1 MSWNGNDN
9 KDPWGRNDTPPEI
22 DEVIKKVRE
31 KVDSIFGG
39 GSSGGSSSGG
49 GFSMRNL
56 PLILGVLVLLWV
68 GAGIYQVEQAERSV
82 VLRLG
87 KFEEIKGPG
96 LRWNPPI
103 IDAWEIVDVVRVR
116 PHRHDAL
123 MLTKDE
129 NIVAVT
135 VSVQYQIADPQKYVL
150 DISMRNL
157 PLILGVLVL
166 LWVGAGIYQVEQAER
181 SVVLRLGK
189 FEEIKGPG
197 LRWNPPIIDAWE
209 IVDVVRV
216 RPHRHDALMLTKD
229 ENIVAVTVSVQY
241 QIADPQK
248 YVLDIRDADASLV
261 QATESALR
269 HVVGGSIMDDALTT
283 GRELI
288 AQEVKTRLQRYLN
301 KYNTGLEVVIVNI
314 EDSSP
319 PNQVQEAFDDV
330 IKARE
335 DEVRARNEAETY
347 ANGLVPEARGEAQR
361 MLQDAE
367 AYKEQVVAEAQGDAT
382 RFNLLLKEYQ
392 KAPDVTRNRL
402 YLDSIQAVM
411 SNSTK
416 VMIDVEGGNNILY
429 LPLDKIAES
438 ARGVE
443 SLNIPSGSNNSSS
456 IRDLTNQVIEEIR
469 RRNRQEERR

>member
-9 KDPWGRNDTPPEI
+9 KDPWGREAPPEI
-22 DEVIKKVRE
+22 DEVIKKAKERIN
-31 KVDSIFGG
+31 SIFGG
-39 GSSGGSSSGG
+39 GGSSEGGSSGG
-49 GFSMRNL
+49 FSKKSFTWIFVA
-56 PLILGVLVLLWV
+56 LIFGYVTL
-68 GAGIYQVEQAERSV
+68 GIYQVEEAERSV

-87 KFEEIKGPG
+87 KFLEIKGPG

-103 IDAWEIVDVVRVR
+103 VDSWEIVDVVRVR

-129 NIVAVT
+129 NIVDVT
-135 VSVQYQIADPQKYVL
+135 VSVQYQIADP
-150 DISMRNL
+150 M
-157 PLILGVLVL
+157 
-166 LWVGAGIYQVEQAER
+166 
-181 SVVLRLGK
+181 
-189 FEEIKGPG
+189 
-197 LRWNPPIIDAWE
+197 
-209 IVDVVRV
+209 
-216 RPHRHDALMLTKD
+216 
-229 ENIVAVTVSVQY
+229 
-241 QIADPQK
+241 K
-248 YVLDIRDADASLV
+248 YVLDIRDADASLA

-288 AQEVKTRLQRYLN
+288 AQEVRARLQDYLDRYS
-301 KYNTGLEVVIVNI
+301 TGLEVLIVNI

-361 MLQDAE
+361 MLQDAQ
-367 AYKEQVVAEAQGDAT
+367 AYKEQVIAEAQGDAA
-382 RFNLLLKEYQ
+382 RFNLLLAEYQ

-402 YLDSIQAVM
+402 YLDSIQGVM

-429 LPLDKIAES
+429 LPLDKIAQS

-443 SLNIPSGSNNSSS
+443 ELNIPSTSNNSTS

-469 RRNRQEERR
+469 RRNRQEER

>member
-9 KDPWGRNDTPPEI
+9 KDPWGRNDSPPEI

-39 GSSGGSSSGG
+39 GSSGGSSAGG
-49 GFSMRNL
+49 GFSKKFVTFAL
-56 PLILGVLVLLWV
+56 TALALAYIGL
-68 GAGIYQVEQAERSV
+68 GIYQVEEAERSV

-87 KFEEIKGPG
+87 EFSEIKGPG

-103 IDAWEIVDVVRVR
+103 IDQVDVVDVVRVR

-135 VSVQYQIADPQKYVL
+135 VSVQYQIADP
-150 DISMRNL
+150 R
-157 PLILGVLVL
+157 
-166 LWVGAGIYQVEQAER
+166 
-181 SVVLRLGK
+181 
-189 FEEIKGPG
+189 
-197 LRWNPPIIDAWE
+197 
-209 IVDVVRV
+209 
-216 RPHRHDALMLTKD
+216 
-229 ENIVAVTVSVQY
+229 
-241 QIADPQK
+241 K

-367 AYKEQVVAEAQGDAT
+367 AYKEQVISEAEGDAT
-382 RFNLLLKEYQ
+382 RFNLLLAEYQ

-402 YLDSIQAVM
+402 YLDSIQGVM

-438 ARGVE
+438 ARGIE
-443 SLNIPSGSNNSSS
+443 SLNVRSNSSSNSSS
-456 IRDLTNQVIEEIR
+456 ISDLTNQVIEEIR

>member
-22 DEVIKKVRE
+22 DEVIKKVRQRIE
-31 KVDSIFGG
+31 SIFAG
-39 GSSGGSSSGG
+39 GSSGDSSGG
-49 GFSMRNL
+49 GGFSLKSL

-129 NIVAVT
+129 NIVDVT
-135 VSVQYQIADPQKYVL
+135 VSI
-150 DISMRNL
+150 
-157 PLILGVLVL
+157 
-166 LWVGAGIYQVEQAER
+166 
-181 SVVLRLGK
+181 
-189 FEEIKGPG
+189 
-197 LRWNPPIIDAWE
+197 
-209 IVDVVRV
+209 
-216 RPHRHDALMLTKD
+216 
-229 ENIVAVTVSVQY
+229 QY

-283 GRELI
+283 GREVI
-288 AQEVKTRLQRYLN
+288 AQDVKARLQRYLN

-347 ANGLVPEARGEAQR
+347 ANGLVPEARGQAQR

-367 AYKEQVVAEAQGDAT
+367 AYKEQVISEAEGDAT
-382 RFNLLLKEYQ
+382 RFNLLLSEYQ

-402 YLDSIQAVM
+402 YLDSIQGVM

-438 ARGVE
+438 ARGVQE
-443 SLNIPSGSNNSSS
+443 LNMPNTAGSSS
-456 IRDLTNQVIEEIR
+456 ISDLTNQVIEEIR

>member
-22 DEVIKKVRE
+22 DEVIKKVRQRIE
-31 KVDSIFGG
+31 SIFGG
-39 GSSGGSSSGG
+39 GSSGDSSGG
-49 GFSMRNL
+49 GGFSLKSL

-129 NIVAVT
+129 NIVDVT
-135 VSVQYQIADPQKYVL
+135 VSI
-150 DISMRNL
+150 
-157 PLILGVLVL
+157 
-166 LWVGAGIYQVEQAER
+166 
-181 SVVLRLGK
+181 
-189 FEEIKGPG
+189 
-197 LRWNPPIIDAWE
+197 
-209 IVDVVRV
+209 
-216 RPHRHDALMLTKD
+216 
-229 ENIVAVTVSVQY
+229 QY

-283 GRELI
+283 GREVI
-288 AQEVKTRLQRYLN
+288 AQDVKARLQRYLN

-347 ANGLVPEARGEAQR
+347 ANGLVPEARGQAQR

-367 AYKEQVVAEAQGDAT
+367 AYKEQVISEAEGDAT
-382 RFNLLLKEYQ
+382 RFNLLLSEYQ

-402 YLDSIQAVM
+402 YLDSIQGVM

-416 VMIDVEGGNNILY
+416 VMIDVEGGNDILY

-438 ARGVE
+438 ARGVQE
-443 SLNIPSGSNNSSS
+443 LNMSNTAGNSSIS
-456 IRDLTNQVIEEIR
+456 DLTNQVIEEIR

>member
-9 KDPWGRNDTPPEI
+9 NKDPWGREAPPEI
-22 DEVIKKVRE
+22 DDVIKKAKE
-31 KVDSIFGG
+31 TINSIFGG
-39 GSSGGSSSGG
+39 GGSSEDGSG
-49 GFSMRNL
+49 GFSKKNFTTAL
-56 PLILGVLVLLWV
+56 VILVLGYV
-68 GAGIYQVEQAERSV
+68 TFGIYQVEEAERSV

-87 KFEEIKGPG
+87 KFQEIKGPG
-96 LRWNPPI
+96 LRWNPPVV
-103 IDAWEIVDVVRVR
+103 DSWEIVDVVRVR

-129 NIVAVT
+129 NIVDVT
-135 VSVQYQIADPQKYVL
+135 VSVQYQIADP
-150 DISMRNL
+150 M
-157 PLILGVLVL
+157 
-166 LWVGAGIYQVEQAER
+166 
-181 SVVLRLGK
+181 
-189 FEEIKGPG
+189 
-197 LRWNPPIIDAWE
+197 
-209 IVDVVRV
+209 
-216 RPHRHDALMLTKD
+216 
-229 ENIVAVTVSVQY
+229 
-241 QIADPQK
+241 K
-248 YVLDIRDADASLV
+248 YVLDIRDADASLA

-269 HVVGGSIMDDALTT
+269 HVVGGAIMDDALTT

-288 AQEVKTRLQRYLN
+288 AQEVRGRLQNYLDRYS
-301 KYNTGLEVVIVNI
+301 TGLEVLIVNI

-347 ANGLVPEARGEAQR
+347 ANGLVPEARGQAQR

-367 AYKEQVVAEAQGDAT
+367 AYKEQVISEAQGDAA
-382 RFNLLLKEYQ
+382 RFSLLLAEYQ

-402 YLDSIQAVM
+402 YLESIQGVM

-416 VMIDVEGGNNILY
+416 VMVDVEGGNNILY
-429 LPLDKIAES
+429 LPLDKIAQS

-443 SLNIPSGSNNSSS
+443 QLNIPETSNNSTS

>member
-9 KDPWGRNDTPPEI
+9 KDPWGRNDPPPEI
-22 DEVIKKVRE
+22 DEVIKKVKE

-39 GSSGGSSSGG
+39 GSSGGSSDGG
-49 GFSMRNL
+49 GFSMRSI

-103 IDAWEIVDVVRVR
+103 VDAWEIVDVVRVR

-135 VSVQYQIADPQKYVL
+135 VSVQYQIADPK
-150 DISMRNL
+150 S
-157 PLILGVLVL
+157 
-166 LWVGAGIYQVEQAER
+166 
-181 SVVLRLGK
+181 
-189 FEEIKGPG
+189 
-197 LRWNPPIIDAWE
+197 
-209 IVDVVRV
+209 
-216 RPHRHDALMLTKD
+216 
-229 ENIVAVTVSVQY
+229 
-241 QIADPQK
+241 

-283 GRELI
+283 GREVI
-288 AQEVKTRLQRYLN
+288 AQEVKARLQRYLN
-301 KYNTGLEVVIVNI
+301 KYNTGLEVVVVNI

-347 ANGLVPEARGEAQR
+347 ANGLVPEARGQAQR

-382 RFNLLLKEYQ
+382 RFDLLLGEYQ

-429 LPLDKIAES
+429 LPLDKIAQS
-438 ARGVE
+438 ARGID
-443 SLNIPSGSNNSSS
+443 SLNVPSNASGNAS
-456 IRDLTNQVIEEIR
+456 IRELTNEVIEEIR

>member
-9 KDPWGRNDTPPEI
+9 NKDPWGREAPPEI
-22 DEVIKKVRE
+22 DDVIKKAKE
-31 KVDSIFGG
+31 TINSIFGG
-39 GSSGGSSSGG
+39 GGSSEDGSG
-49 GFSMRNL
+49 GFSKKNFTTAL
-56 PLILGVLVLLWV
+56 VILVLGYV
-68 GAGIYQVEQAERSV
+68 TFGIYQVEEAERSV

-87 KFEEIKGPG
+87 KFQEIKGPG

-103 IDAWEIVDVVRVR
+103 VDSWEIVDVVRVR

-129 NIVAVT
+129 NIVDVT
-135 VSVQYQIADPQKYVL
+135 VSVQYQIADP
-150 DISMRNL
+150 M
-157 PLILGVLVL
+157 
-166 LWVGAGIYQVEQAER
+166 
-181 SVVLRLGK
+181 
-189 FEEIKGPG
+189 
-197 LRWNPPIIDAWE
+197 
-209 IVDVVRV
+209 
-216 RPHRHDALMLTKD
+216 
-229 ENIVAVTVSVQY
+229 
-241 QIADPQK
+241 K
-248 YVLDIRDADASLV
+248 YVLDIRDADGSLA

-288 AQEVKTRLQRYLN
+288 AQEVRGRLQNYLDRYS
-301 KYNTGLEVVIVNI
+301 TGLEVLIVNI

-347 ANGLVPEARGEAQR
+347 ANGLVPEARGQAQR

-367 AYKEQVVAEAQGDAT
+367 AYKEQVISEAQGDAA
-382 RFNLLLKEYQ
+382 RFSLLLAEYQ

-402 YLDSIQAVM
+402 YLESIQGVM

-416 VMIDVEGGNNILY
+416 VMVDVEGGNNILY
-429 LPLDKIAES
+429 LPLDKIAQS

-443 SLNIPSGSNNSSS
+443 QLNIPETSNNSTS

>member
-9 KDPWGRNDTPPEI
+9 KDPWGREPPPEI
-22 DEVIKKVRE
+22 DEVIKKAKE
-31 KVDSIFGG
+31 TINSIFGVGGSSEG
-39 GSSGGSSSGG
+39 GSSGG
-49 GFSMRNL
+49 FSMKNFSWIFFV
-56 PLILGVLVLLWV
+56 LIFGYVTL
-68 GAGIYQVEQAERSV
+68 GIYQVEEAERSV

-87 KFEEIKGPG
+87 KFHEIKDAG

-103 IDAWEIVDVVRVR
+103 VDSWEIVDVVRVR

-129 NIVAVT
+129 NIVDVT
-135 VSVQYQIADPQKYVL
+135 VSVQYQIADP
-150 DISMRNL
+150 M
-157 PLILGVLVL
+157 
-166 LWVGAGIYQVEQAER
+166 
-181 SVVLRLGK
+181 
-189 FEEIKGPG
+189 
-197 LRWNPPIIDAWE
+197 
-209 IVDVVRV
+209 
-216 RPHRHDALMLTKD
+216 
-229 ENIVAVTVSVQY
+229 
-241 QIADPQK
+241 K
-248 YVLDIRDADASLV
+248 YVLDIRDADASLA

-288 AQEVKTRLQRYLN
+288 AQEVRARLQNYLDRYS
-301 KYNTGLEVVIVNI
+301 TGLEVLIVNI

-347 ANGLVPEARGEAQR
+347 ANGLVPEARGQAQR

-367 AYKEQVVAEAQGDAT
+367 AYKEQVISEAQGDAA
-382 RFNLLLKEYQ
+382 RFSLLLAEYQ
-392 KAPDVTRNRL
+392 KAPEVTRNRL
-402 YLDSIQAVM
+402 YLEAVQGVM

-429 LPLDKIAES
+429 LPLDKIAQS

-443 SLNIPSGSNNSSS
+443 EINIPSTSNNSTS
-456 IRDLTNQVIEEIR
+456 IRELTNQVIEEIR

>member
-22 DEVIKKVRE
+22 DEIIKKVRQRIE
-31 KVDSIFGG
+31 SIFGG
-39 GSSGGSSSGG
+39 GSSGDSSGG
-49 GFSMRNL
+49 GFSLKSL
-56 PLILGVLVLLWV
+56 PLILGVLALLWV

-87 KFEEIKGPG
+87 KFQEIKGPG

-129 NIVAVT
+129 NIVDVT
-135 VSVQYQIADPQKYVL
+135 VSI
-150 DISMRNL
+150 
-157 PLILGVLVL
+157 
-166 LWVGAGIYQVEQAER
+166 
-181 SVVLRLGK
+181 
-189 FEEIKGPG
+189 
-197 LRWNPPIIDAWE
+197 
-209 IVDVVRV
+209 
-216 RPHRHDALMLTKD
+216 
-229 ENIVAVTVSVQY
+229 QY

-269 HVVGGSIMDDALTT
+269 HVVGGSIMDDVLTT

-347 ANGLVPEARGEAQR
+347 ANGLVPEARGQAQR

-367 AYKEQVVAEAQGDAT
+367 AYKEQVISEAEGDAT
-382 RFNLLLKEYQ
+382 RFNLLLSEYQ

-402 YLDSIQAVM
+402 YLDSIQGVM
-411 SNSTK
+411 SNSSK

-429 LPLDKIAES
+429 LPLDKIAQS

-443 SLNIPSGSNNSSS
+443 NLNIPSTAGNTS
-456 IRDLTNQVIEEIR
+456 ISDLTNQVIEEIR

>member
-9 KDPWGRNDTPPEI
+9 NKDPWGREPPPEI
-22 DEVIKKVRE
+22 DDVIKKAKE
-31 KVDSIFGG
+31 TINSIFGG
-39 GSSGGSSSGG
+39 GGSSEGGSGGLSKKN
-49 GFSMRNL
+49 FTTAL
-56 PLILGVLVLLWV
+56 VILILGYVTF
-68 GAGIYQVEQAERSV
+68 GIYQVEEAERSV

-87 KFEEIKGPG
+87 KFQEIKGPG

-103 IDAWEIVDVVRVR
+103 IDSWEIVDVVRVR

-129 NIVAVT
+129 NIVDVT
-135 VSVQYQIADPQKYVL
+135 VSVQYQIADP
-150 DISMRNL
+150 M
-157 PLILGVLVL
+157 
-166 LWVGAGIYQVEQAER
+166 
-181 SVVLRLGK
+181 
-189 FEEIKGPG
+189 
-197 LRWNPPIIDAWE
+197 
-209 IVDVVRV
+209 
-216 RPHRHDALMLTKD
+216 
-229 ENIVAVTVSVQY
+229 
-241 QIADPQK
+241 K
-248 YVLDIRDADASLV
+248 YVLDIRDADASLA

-288 AQEVKTRLQRYLN
+288 AQEVRVRLQNYLDRYS
-301 KYNTGLEVVIVNI
+301 TGLEVLIVNI

-347 ANGLVPEARGEAQR
+347 ANGLVPEARGQAQR

-367 AYKEQVVAEAQGDAT
+367 AYKEQVISEAQGDAA
-382 RFNLLLKEYQ
+382 RFSLLLAEYQ

-402 YLDSIQAVM
+402 YLESIQGVM

-416 VMIDVEGGNNILY
+416 VMVDVEGGNNILY
-429 LPLDKIAES
+429 LPLDKIAQS
-438 ARGVE
+438 ARGVQE
-443 SLNIPSGSNNSSS
+443 LNIPETSNNSTS

>member
-9 KDPWGRNDTPPEI
+9 NKDPWGREAPPEI
-22 DEVIKKVRE
+22 DDVIKKAKE
-31 KVDSIFGG
+31 TINSIFGG
-39 GSSGGSSSGG
+39 GGSSEGGSG
-49 GFSMRNL
+49 GFSKKNFTTAL
-56 PLILGVLVLLWV
+56 VILILGYVTF
-68 GAGIYQVEQAERSV
+68 GIYQVEEAERSV

-87 KFEEIKGPG
+87 KFQEIKGPG

-103 IDAWEIVDVVRVR
+103 IDSWEIVDVVRVR

-129 NIVAVT
+129 NIVDVT
-135 VSVQYQIADPQKYVL
+135 VSVQYQIADP
-150 DISMRNL
+150 M
-157 PLILGVLVL
+157 
-166 LWVGAGIYQVEQAER
+166 
-181 SVVLRLGK
+181 
-189 FEEIKGPG
+189 
-197 LRWNPPIIDAWE
+197 
-209 IVDVVRV
+209 
-216 RPHRHDALMLTKD
+216 
-229 ENIVAVTVSVQY
+229 
-241 QIADPQK
+241 K
-248 YVLDIRDADASLV
+248 YVLDIRDADASLA

-288 AQEVKTRLQRYLN
+288 AQEVRVRLQNYLDRYS
-301 KYNTGLEVVIVNI
+301 TGLEVLIVNI

-347 ANGLVPEARGEAQR
+347 ANGLVPEARGQAQR

-367 AYKEQVVAEAQGDAT
+367 AYKEQVISEAQGDAA
-382 RFNLLLKEYQ
+382 RFSLLLAEYQ

-402 YLDSIQAVM
+402 YLESIQGVM

-416 VMIDVEGGNNILY
+416 VMVDVEGGNNILY
-429 LPLDKIAES
+429 LPLDKIAQS

-443 SLNIPSGSNNSSS
+443 QLNIPETSNNSTS

>member
-9 KDPWGRNDTPPEI
+9 KDPWGREPPPEI
-22 DEVIKKVRE
+22 DDVIKKAKERIN
-31 KVDSIFGG
+31 SIFGG
-39 GSSGGSSSGG
+39 GGSSEESSSGG
-49 GFSMRNL
+49 FGMKKFTWIL
-56 PLILGVLVLLWV
+56 VVLIFGYVTL
-68 GAGIYQVEQAERSV
+68 GIYQVEEAERAV

-87 KFEEIKGPG
+87 KFQEIKGPG

-103 IDAWEIVDVVRVR
+103 VDSWEIVDVVRVR

-129 NIVAVT
+129 NIVDVT
-135 VSVQYQIADPQKYVL
+135 VSVQYQIADPK
-150 DISMRNL
+150 
-157 PLILGVLVL
+157 
-166 LWVGAGIYQVEQAER
+166 
-181 SVVLRLGK
+181 
-189 FEEIKGPG
+189 
-197 LRWNPPIIDAWE
+197 
-209 IVDVVRV
+209 
-216 RPHRHDALMLTKD
+216 
-229 ENIVAVTVSVQY
+229 
-241 QIADPQK
+241 K
-248 YVLDIRDADASLV
+248 YVLDIRDADGSLA

-288 AQEVKTRLQRYLN
+288 AQEVRARLQSYLDRYS
-301 KYNTGLEVVIVNI
+301 TGLEVLIVNI

-347 ANGLVPEARGEAQR
+347 ANGLVPEARGQAQR

-367 AYKEQVVAEAQGDAT
+367 AYKEQVISEAQGDAA
-382 RFNLLLKEYQ
+382 RFNLLLAEYQ
-392 KAPDVTRNRL
+392 KAPEVTRNRL
-402 YLDSIQAVM
+402 YLESIQGIM

-416 VMIDVEGGNNILY
+416 VMVDVEGGNNILY
-429 LPLDKIAES
+429 LPLDKIAQS
-438 ARGVE
+438 ARGAE
-443 SLNIPSGSNNSSS
+443 GLNIPSITNNSTS
-456 IRDLTNQVIEEIR
+456 IRELTDQVIEEIR

>member
-9 KDPWGRNDTPPEI
+9 NKDPWGREAPPEI
-22 DEVIKKVRE
+22 DDVIKKAKE
-31 KVDSIFGG
+31 TINSIFGG
-39 GSSGGSSSGG
+39 GGSSEDGSG
-49 GFSMRNL
+49 GFSKKNFTTAL
-56 PLILGVLVLLWV
+56 VILVLGYV
-68 GAGIYQVEQAERSV
+68 TFGIYQVEEAERSV

-87 KFEEIKGPG
+87 KFQEIKGPG

-103 IDAWEIVDVVRVR
+103 VDSWEIVDVVRVR

-129 NIVAVT
+129 NIVDVT
-135 VSVQYQIADPQKYVL
+135 VSVQYQIADP
-150 DISMRNL
+150 M
-157 PLILGVLVL
+157 
-166 LWVGAGIYQVEQAER
+166 
-181 SVVLRLGK
+181 
-189 FEEIKGPG
+189 
-197 LRWNPPIIDAWE
+197 
-209 IVDVVRV
+209 
-216 RPHRHDALMLTKD
+216 
-229 ENIVAVTVSVQY
+229 
-241 QIADPQK
+241 K
-248 YVLDIRDADASLV
+248 YVLDIRDADASLA

-288 AQEVKTRLQRYLN
+288 AQEVRGRLQNYLDRYS
-301 KYNTGLEVVIVNI
+301 TGLEVLIVNI

-347 ANGLVPEARGEAQR
+347 ANGLVPEARGQAQR

-367 AYKEQVVAEAQGDAT
+367 AYKEQVISEAQGDAA
-382 RFNLLLKEYQ
+382 RFSLLLAEYQ
-392 KAPDVTRNRL
+392 KAPEVTRNRL
-402 YLDSIQAVM
+402 YLESIQGVM

-416 VMIDVEGGNNILY
+416 VMVDVEGGNNILY
-429 LPLDKIAES
+429 LPLDKIAQS

-443 SLNIPSGSNNSSS
+443 QLNIPETSNNSTS

>member
-22 DEVIKKVRE
+22 DEVIKKVRQRIE
-31 KVDSIFGG
+31 SIFGG
-39 GSSGGSSSGG
+39 GSSGDSSGG
-49 GFSMRNL
+49 GFSLKSL

-87 KFEEIKGPG
+87 KFQEIKGPG

-129 NIVAVT
+129 NIVDVT
-135 VSVQYQIADPQKYVL
+135 VSI
-150 DISMRNL
+150 
-157 PLILGVLVL
+157 
-166 LWVGAGIYQVEQAER
+166 
-181 SVVLRLGK
+181 
-189 FEEIKGPG
+189 
-197 LRWNPPIIDAWE
+197 
-209 IVDVVRV
+209 
-216 RPHRHDALMLTKD
+216 
-229 ENIVAVTVSVQY
+229 QY

-269 HVVGGSIMDDALTT
+269 HVVGGSIMDDVLTT

-347 ANGLVPEARGEAQR
+347 ANGLVPEARGQAQR

-367 AYKEQVVAEAQGDAT
+367 AYREQVISEAEGDAT
-382 RFNLLLKEYQ
+382 RFNLLLSEYQ

-402 YLDSIQAVM
+402 YLDSIQGVM
-411 SNSTK
+411 SNSSK

-443 SLNIPSGSNNSSS
+443 SLNIPTTSGNTS
-456 IRDLTNQVIEEIR
+456 ISDLTNQVIEEIR

>member
-22 DEVIKKVRE
+22 DEVIKKVRQRIE
-31 KVDSIFGG
+31 SIFGG
-39 GSSGGSSSGG
+39 GSSGDSSGG
-49 GFSMRNL
+49 GFSLKSL

-87 KFEEIKGPG
+87 KFQEIKGPG

-129 NIVAVT
+129 NIVDVT
-135 VSVQYQIADPQKYVL
+135 VSI
-150 DISMRNL
+150 
-157 PLILGVLVL
+157 
-166 LWVGAGIYQVEQAER
+166 
-181 SVVLRLGK
+181 
-189 FEEIKGPG
+189 
-197 LRWNPPIIDAWE
+197 
-209 IVDVVRV
+209 
-216 RPHRHDALMLTKD
+216 
-229 ENIVAVTVSVQY
+229 QY

-269 HVVGGSIMDDALTT
+269 HVVGGSIMDDVLTT

-288 AQEVKTRLQRYLN
+288 AQEVKTRLQRYLY

-347 ANGLVPEARGEAQR
+347 ANGLVPEARGQAQR

-367 AYKEQVVAEAQGDAT
+367 AYKEQVISEAEGDAT
-382 RFNLLLKEYQ
+382 RFNLLLSEYQ

-402 YLDSIQAVM
+402 YLDSIQGVM
-411 SNSTK
+411 SNSSK

-443 SLNIPSGSNNSSS
+443 NFNIPSTTGNSSIS
-456 IRDLTNQVIEEIR
+456 DLTNQVIEEIR

>member
-1 MSWNGNDN
+1 MSWNGNDK
-9 KDPWGRNDTPPEI
+9 KDPWGRNDAPPEI
-22 DEVIKKVRE
+22 DEVINKAKERIN
-31 KVDSIFGG
+31 SIFGG
-39 GSSGGSSSGG
+39 GSSNGSSRS
-49 GFSMRNL
+49 GFSKKNFSYFFV
-56 PLILGVLVLLWV
+56 ILFLFWV
-68 GAGIYQVEQAERSV
+68 GIGVYQVEQAERSV

-87 KFEEIKGPG
+87 SFQEIKGPG

-103 IDAWEIVDVVRVR
+103 IDKWEIVDVVRVR

-129 NIVAVT
+129 NIVDVT
-135 VSVQYQIADPQKYVL
+135 VSVQYQIADPK
-150 DISMRNL
+150 
-157 PLILGVLVL
+157 
-166 LWVGAGIYQVEQAER
+166 
-181 SVVLRLGK
+181 
-189 FEEIKGPG
+189 
-197 LRWNPPIIDAWE
+197 
-209 IVDVVRV
+209 
-216 RPHRHDALMLTKD
+216 
-229 ENIVAVTVSVQY
+229 
-241 QIADPQK
+241 K
-248 YVLDIRDADASLV
+248 YVLDIRDADASLA

-269 HVVGGSIMDDALTT
+269 HVVGSSIMDDALTT

-288 AQEVKTRLQRYLN
+288 AQEVRTRLQRYLD
-301 KYNTGLEVVIVNI
+301 KYSTGLEVLIVNI

-367 AYKEQVVAEAQGDAT
+367 AYREQVISEAQGDAA
-382 RFNLLLKEYQ
+382 RFNLLLTEYQ
-392 KAPDVTRNRL
+392 KAPEVTRNRL
-402 YLDSIQAVM
+402 YLDSIQGVM

-429 LPLDKIAES
+429 LPLDKIAQS
-438 ARGVE
+438 ARNLE
-443 SLNIPSGSNNSSS
+443 DLDIPSSETSSTTS
-456 IRDLTNQVIEEIR
+456 IRELTNQVIEEIR

>member
-9 KDPWGRNDTPPEI
+9 KDPWGRNDSPPEI

-39 GSSGGSSSGG
+39 GSSGGSSAGG
-49 GFSMRNL
+49 GFSKKFVTFAL
-56 PLILGVLVLLWV
+56 TILALGYIGL
-68 GAGIYQVEQAERSV
+68 GIYQVEEAERSV

-87 KFEEIKGPG
+87 EFSEIKGPG

-103 IDAWEIVDVVRVR
+103 IDSVDVVDVVRVR

-135 VSVQYQIADPQKYVL
+135 VSVQYQIADP
-150 DISMRNL
+150 R
-157 PLILGVLVL
+157 
-166 LWVGAGIYQVEQAER
+166 
-181 SVVLRLGK
+181 
-189 FEEIKGPG
+189 
-197 LRWNPPIIDAWE
+197 
-209 IVDVVRV
+209 
-216 RPHRHDALMLTKD
+216 
-229 ENIVAVTVSVQY
+229 
-241 QIADPQK
+241 K

-367 AYKEQVVAEAQGDAT
+367 AYKEQVISEAEGDAT
-382 RFNLLLKEYQ
+382 RFNLLLAEYQ

-402 YLDSIQAVM
+402 YLDSIQGVM

-438 ARGVE
+438 ARGIE
-443 SLNIPSGSNNSSS
+443 SLNVRSNSSSNSSS
-456 IRDLTNQVIEEIR
+456 ISDLTNQVIEEIR
-469 RRNRQEERR
+469 RRNRQEDRR

>member
-22 DEVIKKVRE
+22 DEVIKKVRQRIE
-31 KVDSIFGG
+31 SIFGG
-39 GSSGGSSSGG
+39 GSSGDSSGG
-49 GFSMRNL
+49 GFSLKSL

-87 KFEEIKGPG
+87 KFQEIKGPG

-129 NIVAVT
+129 NIVDVT
-135 VSVQYQIADPQKYVL
+135 VSI
-150 DISMRNL
+150 
-157 PLILGVLVL
+157 
-166 LWVGAGIYQVEQAER
+166 
-181 SVVLRLGK
+181 
-189 FEEIKGPG
+189 
-197 LRWNPPIIDAWE
+197 
-209 IVDVVRV
+209 
-216 RPHRHDALMLTKD
+216 
-229 ENIVAVTVSVQY
+229 QY

-301 KYNTGLEVVIVNI
+301 KYNTCLLYTS
-314 EDSSP
+314 D
-319 PNQVQEAFDDV
+319 A
-330 IKARE
+330 A
-335 DEVRARNEAETY
+335 DE
-347 ANGLVPEARGEAQR
+347 
-361 MLQDAE
+361 
-367 AYKEQVVAEAQGDAT
+367 
-382 RFNLLLKEYQ
+382 
-392 KAPDVTRNRL
+392 
-402 YLDSIQAVM
+402 
-411 SNSTK
+411 
-416 VMIDVEGGNNILY
+416 
-429 LPLDKIAES
+429 
-438 ARGVE
+438 
-443 SLNIPSGSNNSSS
+443 
-456 IRDLTNQVIEEIR
+456 
-469 RRNRQEERR
+469 

>member
-9 KDPWGRNDTPPEI
+9 KDPWGREAPPEI
-22 DEVIKKVRE
+22 DEVIKKAKERIN
-31 KVDSIFGG
+31 SIFGG
-39 GSSGGSSSGG
+39 GGSSEGGSSGG
-49 GFSMRNL
+49 FSKKSFTWIFVA
-56 PLILGVLVLLWV
+56 LIFGYVTL
-68 GAGIYQVEQAERSV
+68 GIYQVEEAERSV

-87 KFEEIKGPG
+87 KFQEIKGPG

-103 IDAWEIVDVVRVR
+103 VDSWEIVDVVRVR

-129 NIVAVT
+129 NIVDVT
-135 VSVQYQIADPQKYVL
+135 VSVQYQIADP
-150 DISMRNL
+150 M
-157 PLILGVLVL
+157 
-166 LWVGAGIYQVEQAER
+166 
-181 SVVLRLGK
+181 
-189 FEEIKGPG
+189 
-197 LRWNPPIIDAWE
+197 
-209 IVDVVRV
+209 
-216 RPHRHDALMLTKD
+216 
-229 ENIVAVTVSVQY
+229 
-241 QIADPQK
+241 K
-248 YVLDIRDADASLV
+248 YVLDIRDADASLA

-288 AQEVKTRLQRYLN
+288 AQEVRARLQDYLDRYS
-301 KYNTGLEVVIVNI
+301 TGLEVLIVNI

-361 MLQDAE
+361 MLQDAQ
-367 AYKEQVVAEAQGDAT
+367 AYKEQVIAEAQGDAA
-382 RFNLLLKEYQ
+382 RFNLLLAEYQ

-402 YLDSIQAVM
+402 YLDSIQGVM

-429 LPLDKIAES
+429 LPLDKIAQS

-443 SLNIPSGSNNSSS
+443 ELNIPSTSNNSTS

-469 RRNRQEERR
+469 RRNRQEER

>member
-22 DEVIKKVRE
+22 DEVIKKVRQRIE
-31 KVDSIFGG
+31 SIFGG
-39 GSSGGSSSGG
+39 GSSGDSSGG
-49 GFSMRNL
+49 GFSLKSL

-87 KFEEIKGPG
+87 KFQEIKGPG

-129 NIVAVT
+129 NIVDVT
-135 VSVQYQIADPQKYVL
+135 VSI
-150 DISMRNL
+150 
-157 PLILGVLVL
+157 
-166 LWVGAGIYQVEQAER
+166 
-181 SVVLRLGK
+181 
-189 FEEIKGPG
+189 
-197 LRWNPPIIDAWE
+197 
-209 IVDVVRV
+209 
-216 RPHRHDALMLTKD
+216 
-229 ENIVAVTVSVQY
+229 QY

-269 HVVGGSIMDDALTT
+269 HVVGGSIMDDVLTT

-347 ANGLVPEARGEAQR
+347 ANGLVPEARGQAQR

-367 AYKEQVVAEAQGDAT
+367 AYKEQVISEAEGDAT
-382 RFNLLLKEYQ
+382 RFNLLLSEYQ

-402 YLDSIQAVM
+402 YLDSIQGVM
-411 SNSTK
+411 SNSSK

-443 SLNIPSGSNNSSS
+443 NLNIPTTSGNTS
-456 IRDLTNQVIEEIR
+456 ISDLTNQVIEEIR

>member
-9 KDPWGRNDTPPEI
+9 KDPWGREAPPEI
-22 DEVIKKVRE
+22 DEVIKKAKERIN
-31 KVDSIFGG
+31 SIFGG
-39 GSSGGSSSGG
+39 GGSSEGGSSGG
-49 GFSMRNL
+49 FSKKNFTWIFVV
-56 PLILGVLVLLWV
+56 LIFGYVTL
-68 GAGIYQVEQAERSV
+68 GIYQVEEAERSV

-87 KFEEIKGPG
+87 KFLEIKGPG

-103 IDAWEIVDVVRVR
+103 VDSWEIVDVVRVR

-129 NIVAVT
+129 NIVDVT
-135 VSVQYQIADPQKYVL
+135 VSVQYQIADP
-150 DISMRNL
+150 M
-157 PLILGVLVL
+157 
-166 LWVGAGIYQVEQAER
+166 
-181 SVVLRLGK
+181 
-189 FEEIKGPG
+189 
-197 LRWNPPIIDAWE
+197 
-209 IVDVVRV
+209 
-216 RPHRHDALMLTKD
+216 
-229 ENIVAVTVSVQY
+229 
-241 QIADPQK
+241 K
-248 YVLDIRDADASLV
+248 YVLDIRDADASLA

-288 AQEVKTRLQRYLN
+288 AQEVRARLQDYLDRYS
-301 KYNTGLEVVIVNI
+301 TGLEVLIVNI

-361 MLQDAE
+361 MLQDAQ
-367 AYKEQVVAEAQGDAT
+367 AYKEQVIAEAQGDAA
-382 RFNLLLKEYQ
+382 RFNLLLAEYQ

-402 YLDSIQAVM
+402 YLDSIQGVM

-429 LPLDKIAES
+429 LPLDKIAQS

-443 SLNIPSGSNNSSS
+443 ELNIPSTSNNSTS
-456 IRDLTNQVIEEIR
+456 IRELTNQVIEEIR
-469 RRNRQEERR
+469 RRNRQEER

>member
-22 DEVIKKVRE
+22 DEVIKKVR
-31 KVDSIFGG
+31 KGIDSIFGG
-39 GSSGGSSSGG
+39 GSSKGSSGG
-49 GFSMRNL
+49 GGFSFKSI
-56 PLILGVLVLLWV
+56 PLILSVLALLWV

-87 KFEEIKGPG
+87 KFAEIKGPG

-103 IDAWEIVDVVRVR
+103 IDAWEV
-116 PHRHDAL
+116 
-123 MLTKDE
+123 
-129 NIVAVT
+129 
-135 VSVQYQIADPQKYVL
+135 
-150 DISMRNL
+150 
-157 PLILGVLVL
+157 
-166 LWVGAGIYQVEQAER
+166 
-181 SVVLRLGK
+181 
-189 FEEIKGPG
+189 
-197 LRWNPPIIDAWE
+197 
-209 IVDVVRV
+209 VDVVRV

-361 MLQDAE
+361 MLQDAQ
-367 AYKEQVVAEAQGDAT
+367 AYREQVIAEAQGDAT
-382 RFNLLLKEYQ
+382 RFDLLLAEYQ
-392 KAPDVTRNRL
+392 KAPEVTRNRL

-438 ARGVE
+438 SRGLN
-443 SLNIPSGSNNSSS
+443 SLNVPSSSSSSNNSIS
-456 IRDLTNQVIEEIR
+456 DLTNQVIEEIR

>member
-9 KDPWGRNDTPPEI
+9 KDPWGREAPPEI
-22 DEVIKKVRE
+22 DEVIKKAKERVN
-31 KVDSIFGG
+31 SIFGG

-49 GFSMRNL
+49 FSMKNFTWIFVV
-56 PLILGVLVLLWV
+56 LIFGYITL
-68 GAGIYQVEQAERSV
+68 GIYQVEEAERSV

-87 KFEEIKGPG
+87 KFQEIKGPG

-103 IDAWEIVDVVRVR
+103 VDNWSIVDVVRVR

-129 NIVAVT
+129 NIVDVT
-135 VSVQYQIADPQKYVL
+135 VSVQYQIADP
-150 DISMRNL
+150 M
-157 PLILGVLVL
+157 
-166 LWVGAGIYQVEQAER
+166 
-181 SVVLRLGK
+181 
-189 FEEIKGPG
+189 
-197 LRWNPPIIDAWE
+197 
-209 IVDVVRV
+209 
-216 RPHRHDALMLTKD
+216 
-229 ENIVAVTVSVQY
+229 
-241 QIADPQK
+241 K
-248 YVLDIRDADASLV
+248 YVLDIRDADASLA

-288 AQEVKTRLQRYLN
+288 AQEVRARLQNYLDRYS
-301 KYNTGLEVVIVNI
+301 TGLEVLIVNI

-367 AYKEQVVAEAQGDAT
+367 AYKEQVISEAEGDAA
-382 RFNLLLKEYQ
+382 RFNLLLAEYQ

-402 YLDSIQAVM
+402 YLESIQGVM

-429 LPLDKIAES
+429 LPLDKIAQS

-443 SLNIPSGSNNSSS
+443 ELNIPSTSNNPAS
-456 IRDLTNQVIEEIR
+456 IRELTNEVIEEIR

>member
-9 KDPWGRNDTPPEI
+9 KDPWGREAPPEI
-22 DEVIKKVRE
+22 DEVIKKAKERVN
-31 KVDSIFGG
+31 SIFGG

-49 GFSMRNL
+49 FSMKNFTWIFVV
-56 PLILGVLVLLWV
+56 LIFGYVTL
-68 GAGIYQVEQAERSV
+68 GIYQVEEAERSV

-87 KFEEIKGPG
+87 KFQEIKCPG

-103 IDAWEIVDVVRVR
+103 VDNWSIVDVVRVR

-129 NIVAVT
+129 NIVDVT
-135 VSVQYQIADPQKYVL
+135 VSVQYQIADP
-150 DISMRNL
+150 M
-157 PLILGVLVL
+157 
-166 LWVGAGIYQVEQAER
+166 
-181 SVVLRLGK
+181 
-189 FEEIKGPG
+189 
-197 LRWNPPIIDAWE
+197 
-209 IVDVVRV
+209 
-216 RPHRHDALMLTKD
+216 
-229 ENIVAVTVSVQY
+229 
-241 QIADPQK
+241 K
-248 YVLDIRDADASLV
+248 YVLDIRDADASLA

-288 AQEVKTRLQRYLN
+288 AQEVRARLQNYLDRYS
-301 KYNTGLEVVIVNI
+301 TGLEVLIVNI

-367 AYKEQVVAEAQGDAT
+367 AYKEQVISEAEGDAA
-382 RFNLLLKEYQ
+382 RFNLLLAEYQ

-402 YLDSIQAVM
+402 YLESIQGVM

-429 LPLDKIAES
+429 LPLDKIAQS

-443 SLNIPSGSNNSSS
+443 ELNLPSTSNNPTS
-456 IRDLTNQVIEEIR
+456 IRELTNEVIEEIR